1 MMDWDALGG
10 AVPVV
15 LWILFLEL
23 KKRKQQR
30 ARAIAAGEESANRPG
45 RGKDGFKR
53 DYEPIEP
60 A

>member
-1 MMDWDALGG
+1 MDWDTLSG

-15 LWILFLEL
+15 LWVLFLAL
-23 KKRKQQR
+23 KKRKQRR
-30 ARAIAAGEESANRPG
+30 AGAVAAGEASANRPV

-60 A
+60 V